1 MSTPYY
7 NLNILEDNSNFKI
20 FTSLI
25 PEHTDDFELKW
36 HRDNGDRYIT
46 VQSGLNWKLQLDNQ
60 LPINLEINQ
69 SYFIPFNSWHRV
81 IKGNQDL
88 ILSIKEYPK
97 SLPS

>member
-20 FTSLI
+20 FTRVI
-25 PEHTDDFELKW
+25 PEHTDDLELKW

-46 VQSGLNWKLQLDNQ
+46 IQSGSNWKLQLENQ
-60 LPINLEINQ
+60 LPTPLELNQ
-69 SYFIPFNSWHRV
+69 SYFIPYDTWHRV

-88 ILSIKEYPK
+88 ILLIKEIPK
-97 SLPS
+97 SPPS